1 MRKDTMDLQC
11 WLFPMYTANPLPR
24 SSQSFSTLP
33 LDVSQLPL
41 CRLVSRWAQ
50 SVVGTRRA
58 PGRQTSEAEIVL
70 ATSACSASE
79 VTTLWW
85 PRSAIYWRSCS
96 RKAAGVLYPS
106 APQVQWFV
114 AELSLSEGASS
125 SLWAVSHSHHSPSRN
140 PTRLSPFY

>member
-1 MRKDTMDLQC
+1 MRKDTMDLRC
-11 WLFPMYTANPLPR
+11 WLFPMYPANPLPR
-24 SSQSFSTLP
+24 SSRSFSTLY
-33 LDVSQLPL
+33 LTVSQLPL
-41 CRLVSRWAQ
+41 CHLVSRWAQ

-58 PGRQTSEAEIVL
+58 PGLQTSEAEIVL

-85 PRSAIYWRSCS
+85 PRSAIYWSSSS

-106 APQVQWFV
+106 APQVQCFV
-114 AELSLSEGASS
+114 AELSLGEGASS
-125 SLWAVSHSHHSPSRN
+125 SLCAFSHSHHSPSGI